1 VRINDRRYPSYI
13 FGSIMKVTLIH
24 NADAG
29 DDDSPTLGQ
38 LEALIEEAGHS
49 VRSQS
54 VKKDGWSKALKKRAD
69 LVAVAGGDGTVG
81 KVARRMV
88 GRKTPLAVLP
98 MGTANNIA
106 NSLGIAKRQATE
118 LIAGWSKADRVE
130 FDVGTASG
138 PWGERHFIEGVG
150 MGLFTHAM
158 PWIERNRNISKQPG
172 EVRLAYALQLMRE
185 HLNGSVPV
193 QLNATLDGEDIS
205 GAYLLFE
212 AMNTRYVGPNL
223 FLAPDVEHGAG
234 LLHVVCV
241 ADKQRETLRQYLTGW
256 QNGTMW
262 PADLGVYT
270 GRRLEIEWTGYPV
283 HLDDKLWPDED
294 DKPPKPPVPVEI
306 TIERAA
312 LQFLVPASA
321 MQR

>member
-1 VRINDRRYPSYI
+1 
-13 FGSIMKVTLIH
+13 MKVTLIH

-38 LEALIEEAGHS
+38 LEALIKEAGHS

-54 VKKDGWSKALKKRAD
+54 VKKDGWTKVLKKRTD

-88 GRKTPLAVLP
+88 GKEIPLAVLP

-106 NSLGIAKRQATE
+106 KSLGIADRKPTE
-118 LIAGWSKADRVE
+118 LIAGWSNADRAD
-130 FDVGTASG
+130 FDAGMASG

-150 MGLFTHAM
+150 MGLFTQAM
-158 PWIERNRNISKQPG
+158 PWIGRNKSINQQSG
-172 EVRLAYALQLMRE
+172 DVRIAYALQLMRE
-185 HLNGSVPV
+185 HLNGSVPL
-193 QLNATLDGEDIS
+193 QLHATLDGEDIS

-223 FLAPDVEHGAG
+223 FLAPDVEHGEG

-241 ADKQRETLRQYLTGW
+241 TDKDRETLRTHLTGW

-270 GRRLEIEWTGYPV
+270 GKRLEIEWTGYPV
-283 HLDDKLWPDED
+283 HLDDKSWPDED
-294 DKPPKPPVPVEI
+294 DTPPDPPMPIEI

-312 LQFLVPASA
+312 LEFLVPAAVS
-321 MQR
+321 QSGER